1 MSNRAN
7 FSEFQLYLDA
17 GRKLTAQ
24 GDYKQ
29 AEKILGYGLKML
41 EKRMQEENLL
51 LQSFIGCL
59 VELDDKRHIEQPK
72 TGDQKPQVRSH
83 AAAMGNQATEM
94 QNCERK

>member
-1 MSNRAN
+1 MSKQSNGN
-7 FSEFQLYLDA
+7 EFQLYLEA

-59 VELDDKRHIEQPK
+59 VELDDKRPIEQLT
-72 TGDQKPQVRSH
+72 TGDQKPDVQTH
-83 AAAMGNQATEM
+83 AAAISKQANEM
-94 QNCERK
+94 SQCDSK

>member
-1 MSNRAN
+1 MSKQSNGN
-7 FSEFQLYLDA
+7 EFELYLAA

-59 VELDDKRHIEQPK
+59 VELDDKRHYEPQK
-72 TGDQKPQVRSH
+72 TGDQKPEVQPH

-94 QNCERK
+94 RQCDSK